1 MKDNTNFLKF
11 MAKNGCNEIHIKH
24 DIKSGCVFVAAMNS
38 EYADKGNGGTRMMNY
53 SAFIDGIE
61 DATKLIDVMTKKC
74 VIIGKKY
81 NGGYSGGK
89 GVIMGDPKI
98 QKTPDMLRR
107 YGKFIQS
114 LNGRLQTGTD
124 MNINLKDI
132 EYMAET
138 SKFIDG
144 LASGLGDTAIPTAF
158 GIYVAMKIMCKH
170 RYGDADL
177 KNKIIAVQGVGSV
190 GSDLVG
196 RLVEDGANVIIAD
209 INPQTVNK
217 LKKKYGVKS
226 VKPNEILKV
235 KCDIFS
241 PNACGGILTDKI
253 VSQMNC
259 DMIIGSANN
268 PLSNGLKTVLKLD
281 KKKIIY
287 VPDYVINIGGVFLSM
302 CEVQRKSFDYVIRKT
317 KEIIETRLKQII
329 DKSIKTQKTMYEAA
343 EEIINEEL
351 NSKK

>member
-11 MAKNGCNEIHIKH
+11 MAKNGCNEIHIKY
-24 DIKSGCVFVAAMNS
+24 DEKSGCVFVAAMNS
-38 EYADKGNGGTRMMNY
+38 NYADKGNGGTRMMNY
-53 SAFIDGIE
+53 PTFMNGIE

-89 GVIMGDPKI
+89 GVIMGNPKT

-124 MNINLKDI
+124 MNINLRDI

-144 LASGLGDTAIPTAF
+144 LASGLGDTAIPTAY
-158 GIYVAMKIMCKH
+158 GIYIAMKIMCKYK
-170 RYGDADL
+170 YGNADL
-177 KNKIIAVQGVGSV
+177 KNRVIAVQGVGSV

-196 RLVEDGANVIIAD
+196 RLVKDGADVIVAD
-209 INPQTVNK
+209 INLQAVNK
-217 LKKKYGVKS
+217 MKKMYGVKS
-226 VKPNEILKV
+226 AKPNEIFKI

-241 PNACGGILTDKI
+241 PNACGGILTDK
-253 VSQMNC
+253 VVNQMRC

-268 PLSNGLKTVLKLD
+268 PLSNGLKTVLRLD
-281 KKKIIY
+281 KKSIIY

-302 CEVQRKSFDYVIRKT
+302 CEVQGKNFDYVIRKT
-317 KEIIETRLKQII
+317 KEIIETRLKQIL
-329 DKSIKTQKTMYEAA
+329 DNAQKNKKTIYEAG
-343 EEIINEEL
+343 EEVVNQEL
-351 NSKK
+351 NKK